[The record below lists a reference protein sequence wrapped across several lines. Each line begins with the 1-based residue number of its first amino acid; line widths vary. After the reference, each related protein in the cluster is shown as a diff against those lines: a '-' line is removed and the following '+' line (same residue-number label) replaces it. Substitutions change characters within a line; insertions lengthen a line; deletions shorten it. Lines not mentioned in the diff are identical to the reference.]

1 MPVSAVLA
9 NDEVMMC
16 IKPGEHGSTYGGNP
30 LACMVAMEA
39 LQVLIDEKM
48 AENSEYLGKIV
59 REELSKLPAD
69 FVSIVRGKGLMNAIV
84 INPDFDAWQVCVRLA
99 QNGLLAKPTRGDTIR
114 FTPPLSIT
122 EEELRQCLEI
132 IKSTVMSFKK

>member
-1 MPVSAVLA
+1 MVQNTLYILALSGGILPVSAVFA

-30 LACMVAMEA
+30 LACMVAMES

-59 REELSKLPAD
+59 REELRKLPND
-69 FVSIVRGKGLMNAIV
+69 LVTIVRGKGLMNAMV
-84 INPDFDAWQVCVRLA
+84 INPKFDAWNVCVKLA
-99 QNGLLAKPTRGDTIR
+99 EKWIARKTNSRGYN
-114 FTPPLSIT
+114 SIYT
-122 EEELRQCLEI
+122 T
-132 IKSTVMSFKK
+132 TVYH